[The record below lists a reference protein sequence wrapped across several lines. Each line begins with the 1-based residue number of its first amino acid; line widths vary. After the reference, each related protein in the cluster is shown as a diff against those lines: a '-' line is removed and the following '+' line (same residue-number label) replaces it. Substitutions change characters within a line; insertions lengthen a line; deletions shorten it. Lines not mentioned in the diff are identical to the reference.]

1 LSEFPHEALEVDRAL
16 VVIPESPLLS
26 YIVLSYNYERYVRT
40 TLESI
45 LAQSVQDFEV
55 VVVDDASTDKS
66 VEVIS
71 TFEDPRIHLLRNE
84 ANIGGAASYNRAVGA
99 ARGEWL
105 VNLDADDWVSPT
117 KAERQ
122 LEAVRKN
129 PRLDVVGTY
138 VSVRDESGVPH
149 PSTVVASVV
158 QSMINVPRDLNRTDS
173 WIGTNYLCRSS
184 TMVRASAHRRIGLD
198 DPDMVRAPD
207 YELWTRA
214 LAGGLR
220 MAVLPEE
227 LTFMRVH
234 AGQVTHGDPLGT
246 FLEMTFAALRNLLPR
261 CERLSLYSSYA
272 AIVAWAAENPALP
285 RLPPT
290 CAFRLMGMLLEGT
303 PVSTFREFKALLEST
318 KDRPY
323 LAELGRR
330 TLALLGH
337 GESVQLGLRRYLR
350 SVIQARDYWHQ
361 GRDHWKSQSDM
372 WEAKYRNEPARR
384 MSLRAVKTFV
394 AKRLSGDASRSGRA

>member
-1 LSEFPHEALEVDRAL
+1 LSEFRHEALEADMA
-16 VVIPESPLLS
+16 VVVMPDSPLLS
-26 YIVLSYNYERYVRT
+26 YIVLSYNYERYIRT

-84 ANIGGAASYNRAVGA
+84 VNMGGAASYNRAVGA

-105 VNLDADDWVSPT
+105 VNLDADDWVAPT

-122 LEAVRKN
+122 LGAVRKD
-129 PRLDVVGTY
+129 PRLDVLGTY
-138 VSVRDESGVPH
+138 VSVRDENGAPH
-149 PSTVVASVV
+149 TSTAVGSAV

-207 YELWTRA
+207 YELWTRG

-234 AGQVTHGDPLGT
+234 AGQVTHGDALGT

-261 CERLSLYSSYA
+261 CERLALYSSYA

-285 RLPPT
+285 WLPPAR
-290 CAFRLMGMLLEGT
+290 AFRLMGMLLEGT
-303 PVSTFREFKALLEST
+303 PVSTFRDFKALLEST
-318 KDRPY
+318 EDRPY
-323 LAELGRR
+323 LADLGRR
-330 TLALLGH
+330 TLSLLGH
-337 GESVQLGLRRYLR
+337 GESVRSGLERYLV
-350 SVIQARDYWHQ
+350 SVIEARDYWHE
-361 GRDHWKSQSDM
+361 GRNHWKSQSEM
-372 WEAKYRNEPARR
+372 WEAKYRRDPARR
-384 MSLRAVKTFV
+384 VSLRAVKAFV
-394 AKRLSGDASRSGRA
+394 AERLWRDASRSDRA